1 MKFETFLE
9 KYKDGAV
16 IDSSS
21 FAMLDE
27 KLSDIRRQ
35 VSGWE
40 KKGYLLPLKKGVYF
54 LNNTFRKSPP
64 AHRFIANY
72 LVSPSYLSVEYALGY
87 YDLIPEA
94 VRVYTSVTTKK
105 TQSFSNILGNFNYR
119 SVKESLFFGF
129 VKAEGTDHDFF
140 VALPEKAVLDFFY
153 LREDI
158 KGSPG
163 EFEAFRFQ
171 NLEIIKLKRFHE
183 FSQAYPSRVRK
194 AGREFIEFVRQESR
208 AYTTIK

>member
-1 MKFETFLE
+1 MKFEAFLE
-9 KYKDGAV
+9 KYKDSAV

-21 FAMLDE
+21 FALLDE
-27 KLSDIRRQ
+27 KLADIRRQ

-40 KKGYLLPLKKGVYF
+40 KKGYLLQLKKGMYF
-54 LNNTFRKSPP
+54 LNNTFRKSQP

-72 LVSPSYLSVEYALGY
+72 LVSPSYLSLEYALGY
-87 YDLIPEA
+87 YDLIPER
-94 VRVYTSVTTKK
+94 VTVYTSVTTKK
-105 TQSFSNILGNFNYR
+105 TQTFSNILGKFDYQ

-129 VKAEGTDHDFF
+129 IKADGVDHDFF

-153 LREDI
+153 LREDV

-183 FSQAYPSRVRK
+183 FSLVYPRRVK
-194 AGREFIEFVRQESR
+194 EAGRKFIDFIRQENR
-208 AYTTIK
+208 AYTAIR

>member
-9 KYKDGAV
+9 KYKDSAV

-40 KKGYLLPLKKGVYF
+40 KKGYLLQLKKGVYF

-87 YDLIPEA
+87 YDLIPEG
-94 VRVYTSVTTKK
+94 VTVYSSVTTKK
-105 TQSFSNILGNFNYR
+105 TQSFSNILGKFDYQ

-129 VKAEGTDHDFF
+129 IKADGVDHDFF

-171 NLEIIKLKRFHE
+171 NLEIIKLKRFYE
-183 FSQAYPSRVRK
+183 FSQAYPRRVKK
-194 AGREFIEFVRQESR
+194 AAREFIEFVRQERR